1 MNENYL
7 WNKSGEDQEI
17 EKLENSL
24 KSLRYRETVAP
35 LIPVKTAAE
44 EKKSSFRLFP
54 FLVPTFA
61 CLAIVLFALSFWVK
75 DSINSSDEFAKNEI
89 ETQITVQ
96 KNDGSENISPV
107 SDIKQTVKYEEKSG
121 ARRRLNRLPKARPAY
136 VRVNSATAQ
145 KNAKK
150 NSTDVLTKEEKYA
163 YDQLMTALAIT
174 NSQFRLVRE
183 KIKGIEN
190 QTADANG
197 GR

>member
-24 KSLRYRETVAP
+24 KSLRYRENAAP
-35 LIPVKTAAE
+35 LIPVKTTI
-44 EKKSSFRLFP
+44 EKKSSFKIFP
-54 FLVPTFA
+54 FFIPAFGCLV
-61 CLAIVLFALSFWVK
+61 VGLFALSFWVK
-75 DSINSSDEFAKNEI
+75 DSANSSGETANNGI
-89 ETQITVQ
+89 ETQIIAQ
-96 KNDGSENISPV
+96 KKDGSENVAPV

-121 ARRRLNRLPKARPAY
+121 ARRRLNRLPKTRPAY

-190 QTADANG
+190 QTADVNG

>member
-7 WNKSGEDQEI
+7 WDKNGEDQEI
-17 EKLENSL
+17 EKLENAL

-35 LIPVKTAAE
+35 LIPVKTE
-44 EKKSSFRLFP
+44 IEKKSSFNFFP
-54 FLVPTFA
+54 FLIPAFS
-61 CLAIVLFALSFWVK
+61 CLLIALFALSFWLK
-75 DSINSSDEFAKNEI
+75 DAGNLPDDFAKNEI

-96 KNDGSENISPV
+96 RNDESENIAPI

-121 ARRRLNRLPKARPAY
+121 VRRRLNKLPKARPAY
-136 VRVNSATAQ
+136 VRVNTVTAQ
-145 KNAKK
+145 RNKK
-150 NSTDVLTKEEKYA
+150 ANPSDVLTKEEKYA